1 MKSFC
6 GILCALSGI
15 ISATGWCVD
24 APAAAADYELVS
36 RYELGAPN
44 FWDYLTYDPHQ
55 HRLYAAHINKVDVID
70 TLTGKPVGQVGPLH
84 DAHGVAIASE
94 AGKGYADSGD
104 DGIVK
109 VFRLSDLEV
118 TKIIQVAKDADGMV
132 FDPVTRTVLVTAGD
146 SRNLS
151 VIDVESD
158 SLVFTVALPGK
169 PEFLALDPQGH
180 AYVNLGN
187 SHSIAK
193 VDLGS
198 GKVVANWQLD
208 GCEGPHGLAYDATT
222 QRLFSGCA
230 NKVMVVVDAKD
241 GRNLARLPI
250 GPMSDSVVVDPARHR
265 AFSANADGTLTVI
278 CEGDENS
285 FSVQRTIPTFF
296 GGRNMAID
304 PQTGFLFVAH
314 GHMKLLSSIRDTANL
329 RFGWDGLDVA
339 VFRPND

>member
-1 MKSFC
+1 
-6 GILCALSGI
+6 
-15 ISATGWCVD
+15 
-24 APAAAADYELVS
+24 
-36 RYELGAPN
+36 
-44 FWDYLTYDPHQ
+44 
-55 HRLYAAHINKVDVID
+55 
-70 TLTGKPVGQVGPLH
+70 
-84 DAHGVAIASE
+84 
-94 AGKGYADSGD
+94 
-104 DGIVK
+104 VK